1 MEAGRQ
7 VQSTGHLQ
15 GKRWGGRARTLVS
28 HFMKRGYKEALG
40 KQHSES
46 GLVGKTDGPGPQELM
61 LRRLAKS

>member
-1 MEAGRQ
+1 M
-7 VQSTGHLQ
+7 
-15 GKRWGGRARTLVS
+15 S
-28 HFMKRGYKEALG
+28 HFMMRGYKEAVR